1 MMFAL
6 TAVIHPRQALA
17 FTVKLTE
24 RKGRRTPVGD
34 KYVAKKYVSGSSL
47 IDRTIKCP
55 NCHQPMTI
63 AGRIL
68 YCLSSPKC
76 KLQDV
81 AYREV
86 KSLTTIERVDSFRG
100 VGQ

>member
-1 MMFAL
+1 MS
-6 TAVIHPRQALA
+6 
-17 FTVKLTE
+17 E
-24 RKGRRTPVGD
+24 
-34 KYVAKKYVSGSSL
+34 KYIAKKYVTQSSL
-47 IDRTIKCP
+47 TGKTIKCP

-68 YCLSSPKC
+68 YCMINPKC

-86 KSLTTIERVDSFRG
+86 KSLTTIQRVDSFRG
-100 VGQ
+100 IEG